1 MILSTIL
8 NLFITPVLYAFI
20 SGFEDRLGFG
30 RGKHAQHAPATGA
43 GDGVSGTPSA
53 PQPVRV

>member
-20 SGFEDRLGFG
+20 AGIEDRFGFG
-30 RGKHAQHAPATGA
+30 RGKHAGAAANGTTDTAP
-43 GDGVSGTPSA
+43 GTPSA
-53 PQPVRV
+53 SQPVRI